1 MMITSWMSASRRV
14 PRVLVALALSCTI
27 ALMCSLGASIAGAAG
42 TDTGTGQATQGE
54 GTQTKANPSATL
66 AECLSVGAQAER
78 AATFEGE
85 MAAIPGTVRMEMR
98 ISVLERLPREL
109 AFHMVTAPGLGVWRK
124 SAPGVK
130 TYTYLKQVTNLTAP
144 AIYRGE
150 VQFRWM
156 NDKGR
161 PIKVALL
168 LTNRCKQSSETPAP
182 VAEPPAGTTTET
194 AGKTNA
200 GTSGAA

>member
-1 MMITSWMSASRRV
+1 MRRA
-14 PRVLVALALSCTI
+14 LLTLALTCVI
-27 ALMCSLGASIAGAAG
+27 ASMCAMGASIAAA
-42 TDTGTGQATQGE
+42 TNTGTAQAVQGE

-66 AECLSVGAQAER
+66 AECLVVGAQAER

-85 MAAIPGTVRMEMR
+85 MAAIPGTARMEMR
-98 ISVLERLPREL
+98 VNVLEKLPREL

-130 TYTYLKQVTNLTAP
+130 TYTYLKQVTNLSAP

-161 PIKVALL
+161 PIKAALL
-168 LTNRCKQSSETPAP
+168 LTTRCRQPSETSAP
-182 VAEPPAGTTTET
+182 VTEPPATAPAETTGKATT
-194 AGKTNA
+194 ATP
-200 GTSGAA
+200 GAA